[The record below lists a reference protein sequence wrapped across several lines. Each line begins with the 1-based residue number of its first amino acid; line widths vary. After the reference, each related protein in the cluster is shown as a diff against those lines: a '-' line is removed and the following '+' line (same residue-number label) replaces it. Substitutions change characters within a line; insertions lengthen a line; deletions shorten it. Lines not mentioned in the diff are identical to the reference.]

1 MSNFELYGY
10 GESVASNMARV
21 ALSEKKISYK
31 YNLVYLESKGEH
43 LKEKYRKLNPKTL
56 IPTLMI
62 DGKPLPDSIEIM
74 KYIDNEFPNQG
85 EKLFLH
91 DDKKFDELIDYL
103 KLDENKELGTTFGT
117 TGGGISIP
125 VLAKLLCKRSIL
137 SVAFDYLRYHGIKQR
152 RAIFLIV
159 RILGGPP
166 PGVYKKMMAS
176 LAKHLVYIE
185 NYLDHKKDFIY
196 GDFYTAADCCLT
208 ALLHRVQEM
217 KFFDVVDG
225 NELPNIAKYWV
236 TISSRPSYK
245 EGILDYQTGE
255 WAPVLEGLYGNGP
268 NDHNDFLWDKI
279 KTYKYKKEE

>member
-43 LKEKYRKLNPKTL
+43 LKENYRKLNPKTL
-56 IPTLMI
+56 IPTLTI

-74 KYIDNEFPNQG
+74 KYIDDKFSDQG
-85 EKLFLH
+85 EKLFLNN
-91 DDKKFDELIDYL
+91 DEKFEELIDYL

-137 SVAFDYLRYHGIKQR
+137 SVALDYLRYHGIKQR
-152 RAIFLIV
+152 RGIFLLV

-166 PGVYKKMMAS
+166 PGIYKKMMAS

-185 NYLDHKKDFIY
+185 NFLDHKKDFIY

-217 KFFDVVDG
+217 RFLGVVDG
-225 NELPNIAKYWV
+225 NKLPNIAKYWN

-255 WAPVLEGLYGNGP
+255 WVPVLEDLYGNGP

-279 KTYKYKKEE
+279 KAFNKEE

>member
-43 LKEKYRKLNPKTL
+43 LKENYRKLNPKTL

-176 LAKHLVYIE
+176 LAKHLVYVE

-255 WAPVLEGLYGNGP
+255 WAPVLDGLYGNNP